1 MLYPVE
7 LRPRWAKVLGGK
19 IWGERRDLNLDHWN
33 HNPALYQL
41 SYARRPEEIILTS
54 VEPEDKPFP

>member
-1 MLYPVE
+1 MYPFGVGDGA
-7 LRPRWAKVLGGK
+7 RTH
-19 IWGERRDLNLDHWN
+19 DHWN